1 MEKPNGHK
9 NSLNVK
15 NPRSARSKNENL
27 TENVHNSSE
36 IPNSQGLIAFFP
48 TPWVCSSCR
57 KNLGPFK
64 KMFFKLLRNW
74 WDLCDFQWPPFGSL
88 WSLQLAFSEVGC
100 FITIKSRSQY
110 LSELVSRAFLG
121 QLGLILE
128 QFEVK
133 KCVF

>member
-15 NPRSARSKNENL
+15 NPRSARAKNENL

-48 TPWVCSSCR
+48 TPLVCSSCR

-64 KMFFKLLRNW
+64 KMFF
-74 WDLCDFQWPPFGSL
+74 
-88 WSLQLAFSEVGC
+88 
-100 FITIKSRSQY
+100 
-110 LSELVSRAFLG
+110 
-121 QLGLILE
+121 
-128 QFEVK
+128 
-133 KCVF
+133 